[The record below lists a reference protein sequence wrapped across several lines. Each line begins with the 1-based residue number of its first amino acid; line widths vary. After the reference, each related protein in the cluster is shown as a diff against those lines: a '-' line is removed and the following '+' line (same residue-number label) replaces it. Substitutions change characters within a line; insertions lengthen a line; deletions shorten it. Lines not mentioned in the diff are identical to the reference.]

1 MHSYNFEF
9 KENREEDDM
18 EVESTEIKFMDDIDF
33 YVEESVIKKCF
44 TVFLEFEYKDKEDE
58 TRIEQGE
65 IDKKI
70 LNNFTSITEDKD
82 LFQSQFIIVLLKPSN
97 LKLFFGCQVIR
108 SPYIDNPL
116 GRTTLRIH
124 RIIKYDDDM
133 FHEAKTKNKPVDY
146 KNNYLLVKLKQ
157 EKEEPE

>member
-58 TRIEQGE
+58 TRIE
-65 IDKKI
+65 
-70 LNNFTSITEDKD
+70 
-82 LFQSQFIIVLLKPSN
+82 
-97 LKLFFGCQVIR
+97 
-108 SPYIDNPL
+108 
-116 GRTTLRIH
+116 
-124 RIIKYDDDM
+124 
-133 FHEAKTKNKPVDY
+133 
-146 KNNYLLVKLKQ
+146 
-157 EKEEPE
+157 